1 MMINIKAPELSI
13 RRQCEL
19 IGLSR
24 SSFYY
29 QKATESALNLE
40 LMHLLDEAY
49 TRHPFLGRPRLTH
62 YLRSLG
68 YKVNEKRVSRLM
80 GLMDLRAIY
89 PAPKTT
95 QASKEHKVYPY
106 LLRDIEITGPNQVW
120 SADITYVPMHK
131 GFMYLMAILDW
142 YSRYVIAYRLSNSL
156 DNYFCIEALNQALS
170 TATPLIFNTDQG
182 RQFTARNFTDRLEA
196 AGTRISM
203 DGRGRVFDNIF
214 IERLWRTVKYED
226 IYLNVYDTV
235 PELIRGLSRYFS
247 FYNHERQHQ
256 SLGYLA
262 PAKVH
267 FEQQLHVEDPP

>member
-170 TATPLIFNTDQG
+170 TATPLIFNTDQAG
-182 RQFTARNFTDRLEA
+182 SSPPGTSRTDSRRPVPGSAWMAGVACSTTSSSNDSGAPSNMRTSTSTSMTPCRN
-196 AGTRISM
+196 
-203 DGRGRVFDNIF
+203 
-214 IERLWRTVKYED
+214 
-226 IYLNVYDTV
+226 
-235 PELIRGLSRYFS
+235 
-247 FYNHERQHQ
+247 
-256 SLGYLA
+256 
-262 PAKVH
+262 
-267 FEQQLHVEDPP
+267 